1 MSTILMAIL
10 ILAFTIILP
19 WIFIARHR
27 KTLKKKEYENFRRFS
42 SAGSDRD
49 LSFSRQEII
58 QNKFIGFDG
67 IQQVLM
73 IAELDND
80 YDITCI
86 PVKELAQC
94 KIDKEYYT
102 HGDTA
107 ADKEKILKEIRL
119 VFHLRNN
126 SEPID
131 VLFYNNQS
139 DSIYLMADMETKA
152 REWQTVISKM
162 IPKSVAVKV

>member
-1 MSTILMAIL
+1 ML

-19 WIFIARHR
+19 WIFIARH
-27 KTLKKKEYENFRRFS
+27 KKALKKQAHANFRKFS
-42 SAGSDRD
+42 TAGADRN

-67 IQQVLM
+67 LQQVLM

-86 PVKELAQC
+86 TVKELAQC
-94 KIDKEYYT
+94 KVDKEYYT

-107 ADKEKILKEIRL
+107 ADKEKIVKEIRL

-126 SEPID
+126 SDPVT
-131 VLFYNNQS
+131 VLFYSNQS
-139 DSIYLMADMETKA
+139 DSIYAMAEMDTKA

-162 IPKSVAVKV
+162 IPKAVAAAI